1 MLKDQETLLGLAD
14 ALGKSIVANPFSTG
28 NSSASVLKYDDTG
41 GQYANIQFD
50 ADQTFDLSVNNKFT
64 LKVFVPTPAT
74 AHAETKRLWLKLQD
88 GTSAEPWNSQV
99 QVEQTYE
106 YDTWT
111 L

>member
-1 MLKDQETLLGLAD
+1 MFSTRNHFHFYHEISEVLFDDFEGNGTINWRAD

-64 LKVFVPTPAT
+64 FMKTHLLMGFFYFSPT
-74 AHAETKRLWLKLQD
+74 KK
-88 GTSAEPWNSQV
+88 
-99 QVEQTYE
+99 
-106 YDTWT
+106 
-111 L
+111 